1 MTDIFSP
8 AQRSIAMSKVG
19 SRDTKPEWI
28 LRSGLHRLGF
38 RYRLGNRH
46 LAGKP
51 DLLFP
56 KYRAVVFVH
65 GCYWHRHPGC
75 KDATTPK
82 SNTDFWI
89 RKFAENIERDRRTEE
104 KLAAEGWRVMVV
116 WECELL
122 KETLQAV
129 RRVSRWLTQ
138 ETTAALESSGDES
151 VIDRA
156 QLLTVAERRVRYRI
170 CSNNKPHTNLPKG
183 EKGDE

>member
-8 AQRSIAMSKVG
+8 AQRSIVMSRVR

-46 LAGKP
+46 LPGKP

-56 KYRAVVFVH
+56 KYRAAVFVH

-104 KLAAEGWRVMVV
+104 KLAAAGWRVMVV
-116 WECELL
+116 WECELM
-122 KETLQAV
+122 KETLPTI
-129 RRVSRWLTQ
+129 RRVSEWLNQ
-138 ETTAALESSGDES
+138 EITAAADKC

-156 QLLTVAERRVRYRI
+156 QLLSVAESRVRYRI
-170 CSNNKPHTNLPKG
+170 CSYNKQHTNLPEG